1 MFARAGFQFLPDM
14 AFTVTYRNHDG
25 SRVEEYFDAE
35 SRDALFKLLESKG
48 IKPIRIV
55 DGAVPKSKRQGIG
68 RPRMLYIAVIIL
80 GAIALVAWWAM
91 SHNDKTPPRIVEKP
105 QPSKPKPETK
115 QPTSKPTPVPEPA
128 HEPLTW
134 PEKSPHPDGEWR
146 HGEGPRS
153 IAVTNGCLV
162 TYPHYPGVQIVL
174 PHPAYAAPFE
184 TLLDNEIA
192 RIVTSRSGDDFIDVP
207 LTKNFDEKFAESL
220 LVPIEINE
228 DDTPEKAELK
238 RQVKEARKILVEA
251 VKRGESPRQI
261 LTEEAKTLR
270 RLMQTRDNYQRILN
284 EQIENG
290 ASDQEINDTVN
301 AANKMLEREGSDAK
315 VMLPWKTK
323 LRIKQGKADGTI
335 LD

>member
-1 MFARAGFQFLPDM
+1 MFARAGFQFIPDM
-14 AFTVTYRNHDG
+14 TFTVTYRNHDG
-25 SRVEEYFDAE
+25 SRAEECFDAE

-48 IKPIRIV
+48 IKPIRIF
-55 DGAVPKSKRQGIG
+55 DGEVPKARRRVIA

-80 GAIALVAWWAM
+80 GAIAGVSWWAM
-91 SHNDKTPPRIVEKP
+91 SSKGKAPPPAVEKP
-105 QPSKPKPETK
+105 QSSKPEAATK
-115 QPTSKPTPVPEPA
+115 RPTPKPTPVPEPA
-128 HEPLTW
+128 QEPLTW

-162 TYPHYPGVQIVL
+162 TYPHYPGVQMVL

-192 RIVTSRSGDDFIDVP
+192 RIVTAKLGDDFIDVP
-207 LTKNFDEKFAESL
+207 LPKNFDEKFAESL

-315 VMLPWKTK
+315 VMLPWKTR

>member
-1 MFARAGFQFLPDM
+1 MFARAGFQCIPDM
-14 AFTVTYRNHDG
+14 TFTVTYRNDDG
-25 SRVEEYFDAE
+25 SRVEEWFDAE
-35 SRDALFKLLESKG
+35 NKEALFKLLANKG
-48 IKPIRIV
+48 IKPIRI
-55 DGAVPKSKRQGIG
+55 GNGIAPKSKR
-68 RPRMLYIAVIIL
+68 RVAVHPYALYIAMAVLGVIAVGVWL
-80 GAIALVAWWAM
+80 TSSRNG
-91 SHNDKTPPRIVEKP
+91 KPPPRTVEKP
-105 QPSKPKPETK
+105 RPPKPKVEPKALT
-115 QPTSKPTPVPEPA
+115 PKPAQEEPVMQ
-128 HEPLTW
+128 PLTW
-134 PEKSPHPDGEWR
+134 PERSPHPDGEWR

-153 IAVTNGCLV
+153 IAITNGCLV
-162 TYPHYPGVQIVL
+162 TYPHCPGVQMIL
-174 PHPAYAAPFE
+174 PHPAFAAPFE

-192 RIVTSRSGDDFIDVP
+192 RIVSSKSGDAFIDVP
-207 LTKNFDEKFAESL
+207 LPKNFDEKFAESL

>member
-35 SRDALFKLLESKG
+35 NRDALFKLLESKG

-55 DGAVPKSKRQGIG
+55 DGVVPKSKRQGIG

-91 SHNDKTPPRIVEKP
+91 SHNDKTPPTIVEKP

-115 QPTSKPTPVPEPA
+115 QPTSKLTPVPEPA

-162 TYPHYPGVQIVL
+162 TYPHYPGVQMVL

-207 LTKNFDEKFAESL
+207 LPKNFDEKFAESL

>member
-1 MFARAGFQFLPDM
+1 MFARAGFQFLPNM
-14 AFTVTYRNHDG
+14 TFSVTYRNHDG
-25 SRVEEYFDAE
+25 NRVEECFDAE
-35 SRDALFKLLESKG
+35 SRDALFKLLENKG

-55 DGAVPKSKRQGIG
+55 DGVVPKSKRRARA
-68 RPRMLYIAVIIL
+68 RPRMLYIALIVLGVIA
-80 GAIALVAWWAM
+80 GVAWWAM
-91 SHNDKTPPRIVEKP
+91 SHSDKTPSTTIEKP
-105 QPSKPKPETK
+105 QPLKPKGETK
-115 QPTSKPTPVPEPA
+115 RPTPKPTPLPEPA
-128 HEPLTW
+128 KQPLTW

-162 TYPHYPGVQIVL
+162 TYPHYPGVQMVL

-192 RIVTSRSGDDFIDVP
+192 RIVAAKPGDDFIDAP
-207 LTKNFDEKFAESL
+207 LPKNFDEKFAESL

-228 DDTPEKAELK
+228 DDTPEKVELK

-251 VKRGESPRQI
+251 VKRGESPRKI
-261 LTEEAKTLR
+261 LEDEAKTLR

-315 VMLPWKTK
+315 VMLPWKTR